1 MIQHSVMHLSTEAVY
16 SAYTYTAFIII
27 DNSAGSPFTING
39 TTFSPPN
46 EWDGQVI
53 PLTINPVGTPGNA
66 QLMLLGNP
74 KLESFRPGPPGQGGV
89 TTDGYNN
96 IKG

>member
-53 PLTINPVGTPGNA
+53 P
-66 QLMLLGNP
+66 
-74 KLESFRPGPPGQGGV
+74 
-89 TTDGYNN
+89 
-96 IKG
+96 

>member
-1 MIQHSVMHLSTEAVY
+1 MTLHSVMHLSTEAVY

-27 DNSAGSPFTING
+27 ENSTGSPFTING

-46 EWDGQVI
+46 NWDGQVI
-53 PLTINPVGTPGNA
+53 PLTIDPSGTPANA

-74 KLESFRPGPPGQGGV
+74 KPNQFRQGPPGQGGV
-89 TTDGYNN
+89 TTDGFNN

>member
-1 MIQHSVMHLSTEAVY
+1 MHLSTNANY

-27 DNSAGSPFTING
+27 DNSVGSPFTING

-53 PLTINPVGTPGNA
+53 PLTVNQEGTPPNN
-66 QLMLLGNP
+66 QLLLLGNP
-74 KLESFRPGPPGQGGV
+74 KPEYFRPGPPGQGGV